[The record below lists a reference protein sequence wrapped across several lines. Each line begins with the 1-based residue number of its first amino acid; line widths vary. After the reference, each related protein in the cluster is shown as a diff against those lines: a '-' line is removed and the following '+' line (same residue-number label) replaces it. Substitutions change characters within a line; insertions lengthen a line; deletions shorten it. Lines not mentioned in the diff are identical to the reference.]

1 MAEDAIGKAGL
12 YFDEL
17 NKIRVLEPEVAV
29 QTNDLK
35 DACKDFIESEL
46 NLDFATEICG
56 CCKIPSTNRHHPR
69 PAIRNRSAKSRRIT
83 LHYRTASVKGNNRM
97 MDSNYST
104 YHIELINRSCGRGWL
119 VTLL

>member
-35 DACKDFIESEL
+35 DASKDFIESEL
-46 NLDFATEICG
+46 NLDVTTTEIDVM
-56 CCKIPSTNRHHPR
+56 KSLP
-69 PAIRNRSAKSRRIT
+69 PANSADCYVCPQSFCRTSLQNNVPLRS
-83 LHYRTASVKGNNRM
+83 HGSVV
-97 MDSNYST
+97 DD
-104 YHIELINRSCGRGWL
+104 
-119 VTLL
+119 